1 MFTGWLQQ
9 VSSTCSVSR
18 TEVSWWDLIPGVLRS
33 SKNFH
38 CKSSQNSSD
47 MFQVSTFAANTCTL
61 TGNVNAIVCGW
72 SSSHPLSFACCF
84 YVYVFVAVYKQL
96 CVCSCLRV
104 CLSAIWFILVVFV
117 NCKKFCW
124 HELSLAANLIL
135 AASVINRVNYPF
147 YGSSQNNH
155 DLCIPEFSF
164 SISCF
169 RPIFK
174 RQTRIL
180 GRFLTKGHKLMKI

>member
-1 MFTGWLQQ
+1 MGLDPRCSEVFKELSLQVFPKQ
-9 VSSTCSVSR
+9 LRHVSGLNICCQYLHIN
-18 TEVSWWDLIPGVLRS
+18 WQ
-33 SKNFH
+33 
-38 CKSSQNSSD
+38 CK
-47 MFQVSTFAANTCTL
+47 CR
-61 TGNVNAIVCGW
+61 
-72 SSSHPLSFACCF
+72 
-84 YVYVFVAVYKQL
+84 VFVVCLLHILCHLHVVFMYTCLWQSICKQL

-124 HELSLAANLIL
+124 HELSLAANIIL
-135 AASVINRVNYPF
+135 AGSVINRVNYPF

-180 GRFLTKGHKLMKI
+180 GRFLTKGHKVMKI